1 MSLRTLF
8 GSSPRPGVLALVA
21 ALSLAGCKQ
30 GEDLDRRIAHVQQQ
44 VDVLK
49 ADLAREEALVEEV
62 RALQIEEARFSQ
74 ALFAP
79 TIETIESAFAVLP
92 GVRVLAGRADAIVV
106 TGRAP
111 LEDFTRQLLDLGSA
125 QPGIQVQAFNVD
137 RDAVEVQL
145 AVVRPETPP
154 GPARERPLGMVF
166 PWNGDAR
173 DRLRTLEEERNR
185 LREQLPEF
193 VLERDTMRWRLN
205 EAKGLLSEA
214 HRSRVAMVTVA
225 RAFKPE
231 VGLGPIELEWVEGK
245 VRLGGRPNASF
256 TISRL
261 REPIAGLEGFELTSI
276 ASTSDNWVTTIIVPP
291 MELPLPGKT
300 DTKGDDPAAT
310 AAAPD
315 AAPGVEAAADTDT
328 KSVAGETSP

>member
-8 GSSPRPGVLALVA
+8 GSSLRPCVLALVA

-30 GEDLDRRIAHVQQQ
+30 GEDLDRRIAHLQEQ
-44 VDVLK
+44 VDALK
-49 ADLAREEALVEEV
+49 ADLAREDALVEEV

-79 TIETIESAFAVLP
+79 TIETIEAAFAVLP

-111 LEDFTRQLLDLGSA
+111 LGDFTRQLLDLGSA

-166 PWNGDAR
+166 PWNKDAR
-173 DRLRTLEEERNR
+173 HRLRTLEEERNG

-225 RAFKPE
+225 RAFTPE

-245 VRLGGRPNASF
+245 VRLGGRPNAAF

-261 REPIAGLEGFELTSI
+261 REPISGLEGFELTAI
-276 ASTSDNWVTTIIVPP
+276 ASTSDNWVSTIIVPP
-291 MELPLPGKT
+291 MELPLPGTT
-300 DTKGDDPAAT
+300 DEKRDDAAT
-310 AAAPD
+310 TAS
-315 AAPGVEAAADTDT
+315 APGDGMKPAADTET

>member
-1 MSLRTLF
+1 MSLRPLF
-8 GSSPRPGVLALVA
+8 RSSPQPGVLALVA
-21 ALSLAGCKQ
+21 ALSLVGCKQ
-30 GEDLDRRIAHVQQQ
+30 GEDLDRRIAHVQEQ
-44 VDVLK
+44 VDALK

-79 TIETIESAFAVLP
+79 TIETIEAAFATLP

-111 LEDFTRQLLDLGSA
+111 LPDFTRQLLELGSA
-125 QPGIQVQAFNVD
+125 QPGLQVQVFNVD

-166 PWNGDAR
+166 PWNGDSR
-173 DRLRTLEEERNR
+173 DRLRALEAEREQ

-205 EAKGLLSEA
+205 EARGLLSEA

-225 RAFKPE
+225 RAFTPE
-231 VGLGPIELEWVEGK
+231 VGLGPIELEWDAGRVK
-245 VRLGGRPNASF
+245 FGGRPNGSF

-261 REPIAGLEGFELTSI
+261 REPVEGLERFEITSV
-276 ASTSDNWVTTIIVPP
+276 AAPSDNWVSAIIVPP
-291 MELPLPGKT
+291 LELPQP
-300 DTKGDDPAAT
+300 DTTGQEGHEGEASPSPSAE
-310 AAAPD
+310 APS
-315 AAPGVEAAADTDT
+315 AAADGEAP
-328 KSVAGETSP
+328 SVAGQTSP